1 MILFDNHLCEDLQ
14 LHPDIFQL
22 CPKYMPWSIP
32 GHNGF
37 AHFEYLFSDGLLH
50 MPATL
55 ASATILSDATKSYPW
70 DFGNPDGYIDDMNP
84 FSTSHFI
91 DS

>member
-1 MILFDNHLCEDLQ
+1 
-14 LHPDIFQL
+14 
-22 CPKYMPWSIP
+22 
-32 GHNGF
+32 
-37 AHFEYLFSDGLLH
+37 

-55 ASATILSDATKSYPW
+55 ASATILSDEAKSYPW